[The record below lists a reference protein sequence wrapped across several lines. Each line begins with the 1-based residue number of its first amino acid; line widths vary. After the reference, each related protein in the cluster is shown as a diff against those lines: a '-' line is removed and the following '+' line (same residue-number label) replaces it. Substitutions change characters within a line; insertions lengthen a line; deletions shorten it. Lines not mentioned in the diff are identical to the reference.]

1 MTKPDSAE
9 ATLRALFDA
18 ERDARR
24 LHRELVAGERGPA
37 LAAAIGAV
45 GGAKATADGDEAALQ
60 LVRLAALLG
69 DLGGDRAVDALV
81 DVLDSELPEARLA
94 AGEALSELAF
104 DRFKEVALGVERAVG
119 RLAPSSPALIELPFV
134 LAEVPEPGVAKLLGL
149 FLGHANAEVVASAIE
164 ASVEYGDPSLARLIG
179 PLKNDERVV
188 DLDDEAGERDQTT
201 LGQLA
206 REACEVLEAA
216 S

>member
-1 MTKPDSAE
+1 MTKPASAE
-9 ATLRALFDA
+9 ATLSALFDA
-18 ERDARR
+18 ERSVRN
-24 LHRELVAGERGPA
+24 LHRELASADRGPV
-37 LAAAIGAV
+37 LAAAVKAV
-45 GGAKATADGDEAALQ
+45 REAKSSSDGDEAALR

-69 DLGGDRAVDALV
+69 DLGGDKAVDALV
-81 DVLDSELPEARLA
+81 DVLDSELPEARLS

-104 DRFKEVALGVERAVG
+104 DRFKEVALGVERALG
-119 RLAPSSPALIELPFV
+119 RLEPSSPALVELPFV
-134 LAEVPEPGVAKLLGL
+134 LAEVPEPGVVKLLGR
-149 FLGHANAEVVASAIE
+149 FLEHPQGEVVASAIE
-164 ASVEYGDPSLARLIG
+164 AAVEYGDPALAKLIA
-179 PLKNDERVV
+179 PLKNDKRVV